1 MLNTAKL
8 MIYEVILLL
17 AKIKLRKQSTDNDT
31 ILLIKTDE
39 LGDYILFRNYITLIA
54 ATYGSGKKIIFV
66 GNQMWKNLFDNF
78 DRHPSIIA
86 TYWVD
91 KGLFKSKMLYRYQL
105 LKQIS
110 HLNAGTAINMVYSR
124 TRRHEDAIVSVAAA
138 PLKIA
143 YTGNTDNALPI
154 EKPFNKNLYAQLI
167 NVPDKLH
174 DFLKHRLFLQQLKGQ
189 EIKVPELE
197 IPRVSNNSFSL
208 PEKPY
213 VLIFPGSGKPEK
225 IWTTDKFIDVANFI
239 TKTLGFNICLCGS
252 KADVPHAI
260 NFITNFT
267 GDVTDYCGKTNMIQV
282 IELIQKSQFTVSID
296 TGSVHLSAAC
306 NVPAFAVYNGIHYG
320 RFAPYPAEL
329 RKNIYPIY
337 PDEVEKQL
345 LRNMTDEIIVGD
357 YNDVTAEKLIKAI
370 KLFKQLS

>member
-39 LGDYILFRNYITLIA
+39 LGDYILFRNYIALITA
-54 ATYGSGKKIIFV
+54 IYGTDKKIIFV

-78 DRHPSIIA
+78 DQHPSIIA

-110 HLNAGTAINMVYSR
+110 RLNAGTAINMVYSR

-143 YTGNTDNALPI
+143 YTGNTDNALPV
-154 EKPFNKNLYAQLI
+154 EKSFNKNLYTQLI
-167 NVPDKLH
+167 DVPDKLH
-174 DFLKHRLFLQQLKGQ
+174 DFFKHRLFLQQLKGQ
-189 EIKVPELE
+189 EIKAPLLE
-197 IPRVSNNSFSL
+197 IPAVSNNNFPL

-225 IWTTDKFIDVANFI
+225 IWATDKFIAVADFI
-239 TKTLGFNICLCGS
+239 TQTTGYHICLCGS
-252 KADVPHAI
+252 KADIPHAI
-260 NFITNFT
+260 NFTNTFT
-267 GDVTDYCGKTNMIQV
+267 GTVTDYCGKTNMTQV
-282 IELIQKSQFTVSID
+282 IELIQKSRFTVSID

-306 NVPAFAVYNGIHYG
+306 NIPAFAVYNGIHYG

-329 RKNIYPIY
+329 KKNIYAIY

-345 LRNMTDEIIVGD
+345 LRNGNDKIVTGN
-357 YNDVTAEKLIKAI
+357 YNDVTAVQVIEAI
-370 KLFKQLS
+370 QNYLSN